1 MTLLEGRLSISEIR
15 QIRKQSYGAM
25 AAKTNFAT
33 TRDLDEYRAI
43 LPWFQ
48 DKNVTELIS
57 EKIAQGIDPVRVLDI
72 GCGKGIF
79 LKELSSIY
87 PQVEAYGISAHDFSD
102 KDMSSSS
109 KMHYEV
115 GDAHN
120 LARIFR
126 GIGFDLIVSV
136 FAMNYMVDPLA
147 VLKQAYHLLRERGI
161 ILIDYLDNPVILDSE
176 KDALS
181 KKWDRLGIENTF
193 RKYLSNND
201 RDYPSDFGLVLQKG
215 PPNLPL
221 PFRYH
226 SYSSIADR
234 LIYALD
240 ERKLDSI

>member
-1 MTLLEGRLSISEIR
+1 MALLEGKLSISEIR
-15 QIRKQSYGAM
+15 QIRGQSYDAM
-25 AAKTNFAT
+25 AARTNFAT
-33 TRDLDEYRAI
+33 TRDLDEYHAI
-43 LPWFQ
+43 LPRFQ
-48 DKNVTELIS
+48 DKRATDLIS

-72 GCGKGIF
+72 GCGRGIF
-79 LKELSSIY
+79 LRQISSIY
-87 PQVEAYGISAHDFSD
+87 PQVEAYGISAYNFSET
-102 KDMSSSS
+102 DMHSPV
-109 KMHYEV
+109 KIHYEV

-120 LARIFR
+120 LARILR
-126 GIGFDLIVSV
+126 GIRFDLIVSV
-136 FAMNYMVDPLA
+136 FAMNYMIDPLA

-181 KKWDRLGIENTF
+181 RKWNRLGIENTF
-193 RKYLSNND
+193 RKYLSNNN
-201 RDYPSDFGLVLQKG
+201 RDYPSDFGLALQKG
-215 PPNLPL
+215 PPNIPL